1 MQPKDALVRLDLPRP
16 NPNQDYATY
25 QNQFQPCLDFPSEE
39 LRRFFE
45 AHQEEL
51 YPALEEHLST
61 ELRDPRA
68 WKRSS
73 QHVFPSA
80 RDLTGE
86 WYVGRVRLWQEGG
99 AVHGVLLARFLGAPV
114 LEGAPQ
120 APCDYLGV
128 LFRFSC
134 SPVEPHFV
142 VEEQIPL
149 PLYLENRAFYPAGIP
164 QDAHL
169 CPRCCG
175 AKWAAQDAHLGRQ
188 KRCPN
193 CGSLGYVDAQG
204 HKLGLGV
211 RLRTCWLHLFWDGP
225 LSPLLALL
233 VWVCGLA
240 GGMNSGLFQHTA
252 SEKLCL
258 LGWAGVG
265 LALLLTSVGLGLH
278 GANQIQGFPFLRW
291 QRKTALLLSFFLAP
305 LFSAALFL
313 FSWSLLPV

>member
-25 QNQFQPCLDFPSEE
+25 QNQLQPCLDFPSEE

-51 YPALEEHLST
+51 YRTLEEHLST

-73 QHVFPSA
+73 QYHFPSA

-99 AVHGVLLARFLGAPV
+99 TVHGVLLARFLGTFV
-114 LEGAPQ
+114 LEETFQ

-134 SPVEPHFV
+134 SPVEPRFV

-164 QDAHL
+164 EDAHL

-193 CGSLGYVDAQG
+193 CGGLGYVDAQG
-204 HKLGLGV
+204 SKLGLGV
-211 RLRTCWLHLFWDGP
+211 RLRVWLHLFWDGP

-240 GGMNSGLFQHTA
+240 GGINSGLFHG
-252 SEKLCL
+252 KLCL
-258 LGWAGVG
+258 LVWAGIG
-265 LALLLTSVGLGLH
+265 LALLLTFVGLGLH
-278 GANQIQGFPFLRW
+278 RANQIQGFPFLCR
-291 QRKTALLLSFFLAP
+291 QRKTALLLSLFLTL
-305 LFSAALFL
+305 LFSAPLFL
-313 FSWSLLPV
+313 FSWSLLPA

>member
-1 MQPKDALVRLDLPRP
+1 MQPKDALIRLELPRP

-25 QNQFQPCLDFPSEE
+25 QNQLQPCLEFPSEE

-51 YPALEEHLST
+51 YRTLEEHLST

-73 QHVFPSA
+73 QHYFPSA

-99 AVHGVLLARFLGAPV
+99 AVHGVLLARFLGTFV
-114 LEGAPQ
+114 LEETSQ

-149 PLYLENRAFYPAGIP
+149 PLYLENQAFFPAGIP
-164 QDAHL
+164 EDAHL

-175 AKWAAQDAHLGRQ
+175 VKWAAQDAHLGRQ

-193 CGSLGYVDAQG
+193 CGGLGYVDAQG

-211 RLRTCWLHLFWDGP
+211 RLRAWLHLFWDGP

-240 GGMNSGLFQHTA
+240 GGMNSGLFQHAA
-252 SEKLCL
+252 SGKLCL
-258 LGWAGVG
+258 LVWAGVG

-278 GANQIQGFPFLRW
+278 RANQIQGFPFLCR
-291 QRKTALLLSFFLAP
+291 QRKMALLLSFFLTL
-305 LFSAALFL
+305 LFSAVLFL
-313 FSWSLLPV
+313 FSWSLLPA